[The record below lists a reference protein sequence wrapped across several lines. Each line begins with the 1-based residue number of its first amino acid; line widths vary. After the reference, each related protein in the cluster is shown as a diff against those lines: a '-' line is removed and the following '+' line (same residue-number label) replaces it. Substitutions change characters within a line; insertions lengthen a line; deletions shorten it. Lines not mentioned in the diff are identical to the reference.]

1 MVPSLH
7 CHNMIISISLSNF
20 SHYSEGTGARCQKT
34 TATKTIQV
42 AKLIHKNLTQLM
54 SPMGGK
60 NPVRWLWSVPQLCDC
75 NNCEFESSEEV
86 DMRMHTLGSPEVG
99 SVTEKVTLGSCGG
112 ESGSPLSPPVPPV
125 WAPPVP
131 PWKVGPPCLVT
142 GPQAGTQGG
151 PGCGW
156 LWFWHCW
163 KQLHLHINHHGK
175 WNLISFLVIKFLLIF
190 I

>member
-1 MVPSLH
+1 
-7 CHNMIISISLSNF
+7 MIISISH
-20 SHYSEGTGARCQKT
+20 HYSEGTGARCQKT

-112 ESGSPLSPPVPPV
+112 ESGSPLSPPVPPGKWV
-125 WAPPVP
+125 PPVLSL
-131 PWKVGPPCLVT
+131 GPRRAPR
-142 GPQAGTQGG
+142 GG
-151 PGCGW
+151 QDVDDYG
-156 LWFWHCW
+156 FD
-163 KQLHLHINHHGK
+163 IVESNY
-175 WNLISFLVIKFLLIF
+175 IF
-190 I
+190 T